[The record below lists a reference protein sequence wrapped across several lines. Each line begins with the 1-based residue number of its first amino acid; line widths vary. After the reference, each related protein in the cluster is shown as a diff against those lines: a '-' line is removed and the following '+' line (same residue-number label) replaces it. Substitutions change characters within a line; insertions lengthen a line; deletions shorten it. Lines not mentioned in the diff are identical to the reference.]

1 MELLV
6 LLVIVFFIGKAFG
19 KRKNTNNY
27 EYEYEYE
34 YQPRKKKGC
43 SSLLVVVFIFV
54 IIVLFSSSSSPSGT
68 EPSPTSA
75 PAVEQT
81 APTAKPTAEPTAEPT
96 IKPTAEPTSIPVE
109 EPTTLQGWA
118 EVVAQEIYGSFD
130 YKYTRLLSV
139 ECEQVDGDPAPMI
152 TICVQYP
159 DTFFGNNDE
168 RMSNFLYNV
177 MRTTWKLND
186 LAKEGKIEYG
196 SVFIRGRSMFADKY
210 GNEFEADAA
219 QIRIKAS
226 EAAKVNWSL
235 TSITGDMMPGIAV
248 SFGMQPVIREGLS
261 SSYYNSI
268 KK

>member
-1 MELLV
+1 MELLI
-6 LLVIVFFIGKAFG
+6 LLVIVFFIGKSFG
-19 KRKNTNNY
+19 KRKNTNSC
-27 EYEYEYE
+27 EPEYE
-34 YQPRKKKGC
+34 YQPWKKKGC
-43 SSLLVVVFIFV
+43 SSLFVVIFIFV
-54 IIVLFSSSSSPSGT
+54 IIVLFSSSTSQSGT
-68 EPSPTSA
+68 EPSTTSA

-81 APTAKPTAEPTAEPT
+81 APTAKPTSEPT
-96 IKPTAEPTSIPVE
+96 IKPTSIPVK
-109 EPTTLQGWA
+109 EPTTIQGWA

-130 YKYTRLLSV
+130 DKYTRLLSV

-159 DTFFGNNDE
+159 DTFFGSNDE

-177 MRTTWKLND
+177 MKTTWKLND
-186 LAKEGKIEYG
+186 LSKAGKIEYG
-196 SVFIRGRSMFADKY
+196 SVFIKGRSMFADKY

-248 SFGMQPVIREGLS
+248 SFGMHPVIREGLS
-261 SSYYNSI
+261 YSYFNSI